1 MSGDL
6 FVDPEGLGRLGEQYR
21 GRAEAFR
28 RLQAYIEALRYTYGT
43 SWGTDDLGQQFAE
56 KFVAGLLALE
66 GIVGAAADTLD
77 YTADGLVVSGTTF
90 RGADDDAYGA
100 GHRLGTVFGNLH
112 PNSGTN
118 PATDNRRYEKLRPA
132 LLRTVPDRREPERLR
147 PGLVSTVPAGT
158 LSSSVLAPAL
168 PPDAEILVGG
178 VPVGDQQQVVYFRE
192 VAPGTVRVDTNHY
205 RTITPLPP
213 GTDVRLDGT
222 PFEAKDGYQLFLVE
236 RAPAEGPPAVHTY
249 VDYHPDGTSEPYGTA
264 QG

>member
-6 FVDPEGLGRLGEQYR
+6 FVDPEGLGRLGDQYR
-21 GRAEAFR
+21 GRADAFR
-28 RLQAYIEALRYTYGT
+28 QLQAYIEALRHTYGT

-66 GIVGAAADTLD
+66 NIVGAAADTLD
-77 YTADGLVVSGTTF
+77 YTADGLTVSGTTF

-100 GHRLGTVFGNLH
+100 GRKLGTVLGNLR

-132 LLRTVPDRREPERLR
+132 LLRTVPDRLEPERLR
-147 PGLVSTVPAGT
+147 PGLVLTVPAGT

-168 PPDAEILVGG
+168 PPDAEVMVGG
-178 VPVGDQQQVVYFRE
+178 VPVGDHQQVVYFRE

-205 RTITPLPP
+205 RAITPLPP
-213 GTDVRLDGT
+213 GTDVRLGGT
-222 PFEAKDGYQLFLVE
+222 PFEVKDGYQLFLVE
-236 RAPAEGPPAVHTY
+236 RAPADDPPAGPTY